1 MRFHF
6 LSNKILCIVNC
17 CRSSFG
23 IGFDVGGKIQP
34 LLYGII
40 MAENWLKKSYD
51 LKSILQLLVR
61 YGSDAFDDNNLRAT
75 VITVKNIFNEIWVS
89 SSAKKGPIIYF
100 IDGNSPSR
108 HKWNCKEKI

>member
-40 MAENWLKKSYD
+40 MAENWLKKK
-51 LKSILQLLVR
+51 L
-61 YGSDAFDDNNLRAT
+61 
-75 VITVKNIFNEIWVS
+75 
-89 SSAKKGPIIYF
+89 
-100 IDGNSPSR
+100 
-108 HKWNCKEKI
+108 